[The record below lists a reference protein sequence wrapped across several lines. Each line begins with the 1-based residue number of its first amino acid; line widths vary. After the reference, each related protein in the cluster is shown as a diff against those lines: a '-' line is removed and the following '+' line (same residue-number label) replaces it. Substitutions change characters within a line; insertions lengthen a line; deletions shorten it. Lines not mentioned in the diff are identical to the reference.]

1 MTHVIPVTVT
11 IRSTTG
17 TQAIT
22 FERIS
27 PEKVQITTE
36 DGATQEYWVAD
47 LRKAL
52 ETEAYGEQP

>member
-1 MTHVIPVTVT
+1 MTAVMAITV
-11 IRSTTG
+11 RSTTG
-17 TQAIT
+17 TAPIEI
-22 FERIS
+22 ERIS